1 MQKTLTKI
9 IVFSVVMIAL
19 GAFGMRKSSPEPQV
33 NVSQTAMID
42 TMVAGFFQTQTASA
56 PQATPT
62 PIPSATPIPTQTQI
76 LITLPPPPSFN
87 TAAPTVI
94 SLLPTV
100 SLATAVPN
108 QPVTG
113 SGSGSTDTGCYN
125 LKWIEDTSIPD
136 GTTINSQ
143 TDFKKSWRVQ
153 NTGTCPWQASFT
165 LVLLSGDDMDIGAS
179 ARLKKQILPGSK
191 TEIIVDLTSPKKPGK
206 YTTIWQMSDGTK
218 AFGEQLSVKIVVP

>member
-1 MQKTLTKI
+1 MQKTLIKI
-9 IVFSVVMIAL
+9 IVFSVVMVAL
-19 GAFGMRKSSPEPQV
+19 GAFGLRKTSPEPQV
-33 NVSQTAMID
+33 NVSQTAMIE

-62 PIPSATPIPTQTQI
+62 SLPSATPIPTQTQV

-108 QPVTG
+108 QAVPG
-113 SGSGSTDTGCYN
+113 SGSVSTDTGCYN

-136 GTTINSQ
+136 GTSISSS

-153 NTGTCPWQASFT
+153 NTGSCSWQASFT
-165 LVLLSGDDMDIGAS
+165 LVLLSGEDMDIGAT
-179 ARLKKQILPGSK
+179 ARLRKQIMPGDK
-191 TEIIVDLTSPKKPGK
+191 TEITVELTAPKKPGK
-206 YTTIWQMSDGTK
+206 YTSIWQMSDGTK
-218 AFGEQLSVKIVVP
+218 AFGEQLSVRIVVP